1 MRIGEAIRLDR
12 SDVDWD
18 EGLLVVRVSKFG
30 KSRAVPLQASAV
42 QALADY
48 AHRRDQ
54 LQPEPRASSFFVSA
68 TGKRLL
74 YTDVRDL
81 FHQLVSGAGIGAE
94 SPIRPRL
101 HDLRHSFAVRTL
113 VDWYRNGENVQ
124 ARLPWLAT
132 YLGHREPRFTY
143 WYLSAA
149 PELLA
154 LAASRLEASE
164 DAQP

>member
-1 MRIGEAIRLDR
+1 MKP
-12 SDVDWD
+12 SDWTGLTFDWA
-18 EGLLVVRVSKFG
+18 EGLLIVRASKFG
-30 KSRAVPLQASAV
+30 KSRAVPLQASTV

-48 AHRRDQ
+48 AHRRDR
-54 LQPEPRASSFFVSA
+54 LQPVPRVPSFFVSA
-68 TGKRLL
+68 TGRRLL
-74 YTDVRDL
+74 YTDVQEL
-81 FHQLVSGAGIGAE
+81 FRKLVNGAGIGAG
-94 SPIRPRL
+94 SPIHPRL
-101 HDLRHSFAVRTL
+101 HDFRHSFAVRTL

-154 LAASRLEASE
+154 LAASHREASE
-164 DAQP
+164 EVQP